1 VSYSKRN
8 SAIFYVV
15 NLNDIIRV
23 IIPIFQE
30 FPLQTSKHL
39 DFTFF
44 SKVASIKS
52 KCSEGATKISK
63 TELIIIK
70 KLKETMNSKRLTIN
84 KKQEDNLR
92 DKVSINI

>member
-15 NLNDIIRV
+15 NLHDIIRV

-44 SKVASIKS
+44 SKVALIKS
-52 KCSEGATKISK
+52 KYLEGTTKISQ
-63 TELIIIK
+63 TELIAIK
-70 KLKETMNSKRLTIN
+70 NLKETMNSKRLTIN